1 MMRSVFKPTFIS
13 FLWTVMVIQLSVE
26 KAMASRAAATR
37 LKMVAKARVTALQKP
52 MVLTVTIY
60 WVTIL
65 PITALPALVCHCLAT
80 PHPGTA
86 APKLSAR

>member
-52 MVLTVTIY
+52 MVLT
-60 WVTIL
+60 
-65 PITALPALVCHCLAT
+65 CN
-80 PHPGTA
+80 
-86 APKLSAR
+86 

>member
-1 MMRSVFKPTFIS
+1 
-13 FLWTVMVIQLSVE
+13 MVIQLSVE

-52 MVLTVTIY
+52 MVLTCNY
-60 WVTIL
+60 L
-65 PITALPALVCHCLAT
+65 LGNYAPLTALPALVCHCLAT

>member
-1 MMRSVFKPTFIS
+1 MMRSVFRPTFIS

-52 MVLTVTIY
+52 MVLT
-60 WVTIL
+60 
-65 PITALPALVCHCLAT
+65 CN
-80 PHPGTA
+80 
-86 APKLSAR
+86 